1 MFKQYLNNLK
11 ILSLGF
17 LRDKQTIFFV
27 LVLPLLFMFIFG
39 SLYSDTSQ
47 QRQNRILVYLSDEA
61 TISSEAIESVIE
73 NNQSLT
79 LVYVET
85 MAEGEE
91 LIKNYDGEI
100 LMAVGDNS
108 LEFSYNPARIQDNP
122 AFEQQARLVA
132 RELDIKQSGLEEYLQ
147 PKIIETGEARP
158 NFQFLSLFPGVI
170 ALGIAS
176 SGLFVIIELLLYHKE
191 KGVLKRLAA
200 SPLNRN
206 SFTLALISSR
216 IPASFLSTLLVLIAS
231 RVIFGVSFEINWLLF
246 LPYII
251 IGTIIMMGLGA
262 FITLFASSADSGFQA
277 GSILIT
283 VMIFFSGIYFPI
295 EFLPAYFQTASRF
308 LPLTYLARGFQQIMG
323 VSPLEPGKLALETGG
338 LLIVSLLLITFV
350 SKKSSWVAD

>member
-1 MFKQYLNNLK
+1 MFKQYLSNLK

-39 SLYSDTSQ
+39 SLYSDTGQ
-47 QRQNRILVYLSDEA
+47 QRQDRILIYLSDEA
-61 TISSEAIESVIE
+61 TISSEVIE
-73 NNQSLT
+73 TVIADNQSLT
-79 LVYVET
+79 FEYVET

-91 LIKNYDGEI
+91 LLRDYDGEI

-122 AFEQQARLVA
+122 AFEQQAMLVA
-132 RELDIKQSGLEEYLQ
+132 RELDIRRSGLKEFIQ
-147 PKIIETGEARP
+147 PEIIDTAEATA

-176 SGLFVIIELLLYHKE
+176 SGLFVIIELFLYHRE

-216 IPASFLSTLLVLIAS
+216 IPASLLSTILVLIAS
-231 RVIFGVSFEINWLLF
+231 RLIFGLHFNINWLLF
-246 LPYII
+246 IPYII

-262 FITLFASSADSGFQA
+262 LITLFASSADSGFQA

-295 EFLPAYFQTASRF
+295 EFLPSYFQTASRF
-308 LPLTYLARGFQQIMG
+308 LPLTYLARGLQQIMG
-323 VSPLEPGKLALETGG
+323 VSPLEPGRLALETGG
-338 LLIVSLLLITFV
+338 LFIISLLLITFV
-350 SKKSSWVAD
+350 SNKSNWVGD